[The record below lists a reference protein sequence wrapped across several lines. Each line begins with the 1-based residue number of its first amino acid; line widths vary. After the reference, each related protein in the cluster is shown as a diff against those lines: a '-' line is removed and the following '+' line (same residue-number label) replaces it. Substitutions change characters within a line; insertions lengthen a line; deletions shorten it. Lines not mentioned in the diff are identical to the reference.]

1 MAKTKRKAAPSG
13 NPSVKPAG
21 TPEPALA
28 TARNVRGTTAAD
40 TADDASGSGLPVQKM
55 KRPSFKKSIR
65 RVQLVNPAS
74 KNAKEAAQEFVQL
87 WEDLIDNN
95 NSPSISFTEYK
106 ELVDDV
112 LAYNPQTAGNYK
124 TAPNTYSTNGPSGGF
139 DTDEQRN
146 TYLKLSGINSSQA
159 YSLIQYATQ
168 VYVYTKLG
176 LPNTSIPSNG
186 ISMYVDYITERV
198 SSLSTAADE
207 GFLDV
212 KQLVPVELIWSYWLE
227 EGMLVQTMNAI
238 IKRFQ
243 NIKNGPGDP
252 LANLELDP
260 LRPVSNILWGYVQ
273 QLPFRLTIQRRAYE
287 YDHHYGLRIFG
298 KAIPNFTPADSRS
311 KFLEAFHNLLYKC
324 TIFFKESDDMTVNA
338 DAFPVLNALV
348 EVHKQLSEGMH
359 NQYSDLPV
367 TSKVEMLIDQ
377 YILSRRE
384 IWEFLRGRTM
394 VVYDEPWMGQVDAM
408 KSMQGWTN
416 TSISYYH
423 NLATLGET
431 ILLSIRFTPWSQS
444 GAPSSMAA
452 SWANMLRD
460 SIQKYIYSYQV
471 VTGVD
476 LSVDK
481 LTPQRNDIDIMPSVL
496 ISQKLQKDRY
506 YGKLR

>member
-1 MAKTKRKAAPSG
+1 MAKLKRKVPPQKTIRYQTSG
-13 NPSVKPAG
+13 PR
-21 TPEPALA
+21 EEALA
-28 TARNVRGTTAAD
+28 ATKTVTGNAA
-40 TADDASGSGLPVQKM
+40 ASGEETEGDGDVLTRDNISGKI
-55 KRPSFKKSIR
+55 KKGIR
-65 RVQLVNPAS
+65 RVQLVSPVSRNTKESS
-74 KNAKEAAQEFVQL
+74 KEFKEL
-87 WEDLIDNN
+87 WKDLIKNT
-95 NSPSISFTEYK
+95 NSPSLDFTEYK
-106 ELVDDV
+106 ELVDAV
-112 LAYNPQTAGNYK
+112 LSYTPEEPGAIKKSRSVYEN
-124 TAPNTYSTNGPSGGF
+124 NTESGF
-139 DTDEQRN
+139 KNDEQRD
-146 TYLKLSGINSSQA
+146 TFLKLSGINSSQA
-159 YSLIQYATQ
+159 YSLIQFATQ

-176 LPNTSIPSNG
+176 LPNPGIPSNG
-186 ISMYVDYITERV
+186 INKYVKYIKERV
-198 SSLSTAADE
+198 ANLTDPDAE
-207 GFLDV
+207 GFLDT
-212 KQLVPVELIWSYWLE
+212 KQLVPVELIWSYWHE

-243 NIKNGPGDP
+243 NIKNGINDP

-298 KAIPNFTPADSRS
+298 KAIPNFNPADSRS

-324 TIFFKESDDMTVNA
+324 TIFFRESDDMTHNA

-384 IWEFLRGRTM
+384 ILEFLRGRTM
-394 VVYDEPWMGQVDAM
+394 VIYDEPWMGQVDAM
-408 KSMQGWTN
+408 KAMQGWTN
-416 TSISYYH
+416 TSVSYYH
-423 NLATLGET
+423 NLATIGEN

-444 GAPSSMAA
+444 GVPSNTAA
-452 SWANMLRD
+452 AWATMLRD

-506 YGKLR
+506 YRKVR